1 MRAGNPEIAA
11 RKPTA
16 SPRISNGGDIPD
28 RTSVHSSRTPDAGNR
43 REVAMRL
50 AADLVFKPDPRK
62 GNGAAPQN
70 PQKLGF

>member
-62 GNGAAPQN
+62 GMERHPQY